1 MTVPLPYGA
10 EQAVQ
15 VLLEA
20 LNLQAPCV
28 QLTINFCDDGLV
40 QSVEPRL
47 KFKRNGQKVRDKAPG
62 TSA

>member
-10 EQAVQ
+10 ELAVQ
-15 VLLEA
+15 ALIAA

-47 KFKRNGQKVRDKAPG
+47 KFKRNGQKARDNAPG
-62 TSA
+62 SSA

>member
-1 MTVPLPYGA
+1 MTCPLPYGA
-10 EQAVQ
+10 ELAVRAL
-15 VLLEA
+15 VEA

-47 KFKRNGQKVRDKAPG
+47 KFKRNGNKGRDNAPPS
-62 TSA
+62 SA

>member
-1 MTVPLPYGA
+1 MTCPLPQSA
-10 EQAVQ
+10 ELAVRAL
-15 VLLEA
+15 VDA

-47 KFKRNGQKVRDKAPG
+47 KFKRNGNKTRDNLPAS
-62 TSA
+62 SA